1 MQAPRKALAFL
12 RWFCREDYLEEIEGD
27 LVELFEN
34 RHTNLSPSQANRKFT
49 WDVIRS
55 FRLRNI
61 KKIDLS
67 HLVHPIMF
75 QHYVKLGGRQLLRN
89 KAFSGINIFGL
100 SMGIACCLTLLIF
113 VGYESS
119 FDNFHPYA
127 ERSYRVVQHTQYP
140 DQTLYWNTTAY
151 PLAEAL
157 REDIPELDLVT
168 QAAGPFQRFFTLE
181 KEGMDDYKF
190 ESKYVLF
197 VDRFYSEAFDL
208 TWIAG
213 DRKSAF
219 QHPNSIVLTESIAQK
234 CFGQQVPSQ
243 SILGKTIMLAGK
255 DPMQVTGIIKDA
267 PGNSNLRY
275 EMLVPY
281 EFFKQNNPYPASNW
295 SGNYQG
301 TTFVVVSDQHRPE
314 EIESSISVWK
324 KKYLTKEDDSRIS
337 YKLQPLAEIH
347 TESLYGSSPGSYT
360 MPGNMLQT
368 AKYVGIFILL
378 IAIGNFVNLVTAKSV
393 IRAKE
398 VGIRKT
404 IGSTGFDLFKQFA
417 LENSLLVAIS
427 VLLALAFSV
436 FLIGEANSA
445 FSIINLQLTFHW
457 TDVGT
462 IAFLGGITT
471 LLGTAYPAIVLS
483 SFKPLQIIKNDLPT
497 SGTRGFSVRKAVT
510 VFQFAIVQLF
520 IIATIIAAVQMD
532 WFRHK
537 SLGFTTDA
545 VVMLPVPQ
553 SDKIETFKNL
563 LTNNPEINDVA
574 IGSGP
579 PMAVNGFQLGTRFR
593 TSDMPDTDG
602 FEAEMKIGDRN
613 YLDFYGLELISG
625 RNFTGNKME
634 FDEFIVNE
642 RLLKSLGWTPEDA
655 VGRKLTINEGEAT
668 VIGVV
673 KDFHNNSLQHDISPC
688 IILNWSYFQDQAFV
702 RISNI
707 NPQVLESLE
716 QSWKTSFTKSVYK
729 YEFVDDSIAREYFV
743 ETLSFKGFTLFS
755 IIAVIIG
762 SLGLIG
768 LMTFITTQRTKEVG
782 IRKVLGATVAELV
795 LFFSKEFT
803 VLIGIAFLLALPFAY
818 FLMQYWLEDFA
829 YRIEMSWWM
838 FLGGGILTLIIA
850 GLSSGI
856 QATKAALA
864 NPIKSIKT
872 E

>member
-1 MQAPRKALAFL
+1 MQPPRKALAFL

-34 RHTNLSPSQANRKFT
+34 RYSNLSPTKANRKFI

-61 KKIDLS
+61 KKIDLT
-67 HLVHPIMF
+67 HLVYPFMF
-75 QHYVKLGGRQLLRN
+75 QHYIKIGGRQLLRN

-100 SMGIACCLTLLIF
+100 SIGIACCLTLLIF

-119 FDNFHPYA
+119 FDNFHPFA
-127 ERSYRVVQHTQYP
+127 NRSYRVVQQTQYP

-151 PLAEAL
+151 PLAEAV
-157 REDIPELDLVT
+157 REDFPELELVT
-168 QAAGPFQRFFTLE
+168 QTAGPFQRFFTVE
-181 KEGMDDYKF
+181 KEGMDDYQF
-190 ESKYVLF
+190 ELDYVLF
-197 VDRFYSEAFDL
+197 IDPFYPKAFDL
-208 TWIAG
+208 TWLAG
-213 DRKSAF
+213 DKNSAF
-219 QHPNSIVLTESIAQK
+219 QHPNSIVLTESIAEK
-234 CFGQQVPSQ
+234 CFGQNVSGQ

-295 SGNYQG
+295 SGNYGG
-301 TTFVVVSDQHRPE
+301 TTFVVTSEQQNPE
-314 EIESSISVWK
+314 VIESSIATWK

-360 MPGNMLQT
+360 MPSNMLQT
-368 AKYVGIFILL
+368 ARYVGIFILL

-404 IGSTGFDLFKQFA
+404 IGSTRFDLFKQFT

-427 VLLALAFSV
+427 VLLALVFSIG
-436 FLIGEANSA
+436 LISQANAA
-445 FSIINLQLTFHW
+445 FSIINLQLELNW
-457 TDVGT
+457 ADVGM
-462 IAFLGGITT
+462 IVFLGGITI
-471 LLGTAYPAIVLS
+471 LLGTAYPAIILS
-483 SFKPLQIIKNDLPT
+483 SFNPLQIIKNNLPFT
-497 SGTRGFSVRKAVT
+497 RTRGFSVRKAVT
-510 VFQFAIVQLF
+510 IFQFALVQLF
-520 IIATIIAAVQMD
+520 VIATIIAAVQMD
-532 WFRHK
+532 LFRNK

-545 VVMLPVPQ
+545 VLMLPVPQ
-553 SDKIETFKNL
+553 SDKIETFKNQL
-563 LTNNPEINDVA
+563 ANNPEIKDIA

-593 TSDMPDTDG
+593 TSDMPEADG
-602 FEAEMKIGDRN
+602 YETEMKIGDTN
-613 YLDFYGLELISG
+613 YLDFYGMELISG
-625 RNFTGNKME
+625 RNFTGNKSD

-642 RLLKSLGWTPEDA
+642 RLLKSMGWTPENA
-655 VGRKLTINEGEAT
+655 IGRKLTINEGEAT

-688 IILNWSYFQDQAFV
+688 VILNWNYFQDQAFV
-702 RISNI
+702 KVSNI
-707 NPQVLESLE
+707 NPQVLESIE
-716 QSWKTSFTKSVYK
+716 QSWKNSFTKSIYN
-729 YEFVDDSIAREYFV
+729 YEFIDDSIAREYFV

-755 IIAVIIG
+755 IIAIVIG

-782 IRKVLGATVAELV
+782 IRKVLGATVSELV
-795 LFFSKEFT
+795 LFFLKEFT

-818 FLMQYWLEDFA
+818 FLMQHWLEDFT

-838 FLGGGILTLIIA
+838 FLGGGVITLIIA